1 MGILKS
7 GILGPFRKKVG
18 PGIGRRSRGMNIITA
33 LHHKSNKPATE
44 KQLEA
49 QLKFGLL
56 NSFLSDIDK
65 LVNIGFKPYA
75 KGKSPVNAAY
85 SYNWEHAF
93 VKEGDTFGINYP
105 QMVYSRGHAVKPEG
119 VAVVQTPEGLAF
131 SWLPQSQS
139 AYCQFSDLA
148 SFLIYNP
155 VKAERMIAINKVDRY
170 ALGYTMQIPVSYAG
184 DTVHCYMNF
193 VSANGK
199 HNGDSVYIGE
209 VEVA

>member
-1 MGILKS
+1 MGILNS
-7 GILGPFRKKVG
+7 GLLGPFRKKIG
-18 PGIGRRSRGMNIITA
+18 PGIGRRSRGQHIVSA
-33 LHHKSNKPATE
+33 LYHKSNNPPTE

-56 NSFLSDIDK
+56 NSFLSNIDK

-93 VKEGDTFGINYP
+93 VKEGDTYAINYP
-105 QMVYSRGHAVKPEG
+105 QMIYSRGHTVSPEG
-119 VAVVQTPEGLAF
+119 VAVRQTPEGITF

-148 SFLIYNP
+148 SFLIYHPLTAQRLILIDQVN
-155 VKAERMIAINKVDRY
+155 RY
-170 ALGYTMQIPVSYAG
+170 ALEYTMQIPPDYTG
-184 DTVHCYMNF
+184 RVHCYMNF
-193 VSANGK
+193 SSADGK
-199 HNGDSVYIGE
+199 LTGNNVYIGA
-209 VEVA
+209 VLLNN